1 MEKKIKLTE
10 MFARIISSELV
21 IVANKYVLFQ
31 VPFGL
36 NPEKGRMKL
45 DDENLPYSFEIGFRY
60 IYLVDDKKEKGII
73 AIINSE
79 YVDILDYLEPGAK
92 GDYFKNI
99 QPYAEKELF
108 VSNIGKENERIVPL
122 MEQVVDALGDD
133 EGLLL

>member
-1 MEKKIKLTE
+1 MSKKINLTE

-21 IVANKYVLFQ
+21 IVANKYVSFQ

-36 NPEKGRMKL
+36 NSEKGRMKL
-45 DDENLPYSFEIGFRY
+45 DDENLPYSFENGFRY

-79 YVDILDYLEPGAK
+79 YADILDCLEPGAK

-99 QPYAEKELF
+99 QPYAETELF
-108 VSNIGKENERIVPL
+108 VSNIGKENERIVSL
-122 MEQVVDALGDD
+122 MKRVACEVNTD
-133 EGLLL
+133 LLFNN